1 MTLLAALLLSLG
13 LANDAATSA
22 DPPTRVARGTIASF
36 EVSHPAGPLRAK
48 AVRDG
53 GSPILVRVNPIGG
66 DRHRVECFAV
76 VEGTFDLVPFL
87 EQSDGRPPIGL
98 AALEVEVYS
107 QLPPNPGTDLYGLP
121 EPRLA
126 LEGGYRRWLAIAA
139 IAWLAV
145 PVVVIVR
152 RRLRRP
158 EPMPPEEPVASP
170 AAIDRLRS
178 LLEDAKRTTLD
189 VEQQAK
195 LELLLLKALRDA
207 AGGRAGF
214 AESIARLR
222 RDPAS
227 GPVVLEVERWLH
239 ARNGEARE
247 ADAIAKVERF
257 ATPSPTRED
266 AAS

>member
-1 MTLLAALLLSLG
+1 MITLAAVLLALG
-13 LANDAATSA
+13 LAIDAAA
-22 DPPTRVARGTIASF
+22 PTRVARGTIASF

-87 EQSDGRPPIGL
+87 EQADGRPPIGL
-98 AALEVEVYS
+98 AALEVEVFS

-121 EPRLA
+121 EPKLA
-126 LEGGYRRWLAIAA
+126 LSGGYRRWLAIAA

-145 PVVVIVR
+145 PAVVIVR
-152 RRLRRP
+152 RRLQRLEPTPPAEP
-158 EPMPPEEPVASP
+158 EVSP
-170 AAIDRLRS
+170 TAIARLRS
-178 LLEDAKRTTLD
+178 LLEDAKRTTLG
-189 VEQQAK
+189 VEQQAQ
-195 LELLLLKALRDA
+195 LELLLLKALREA
-207 AGGRAGF
+207 AGGRSGL

-227 GPVVLEVERWLH
+227 ASVVLEVERWLH

-257 ATPSPTRED
+257 ATPSPSRED
-266 AAS
+266 APP

>member
-98 AALEVEVYS
+98 S
-107 QLPPNPGTDLYGLP
+107 
-121 EPRLA
+121 A

-170 AAIDRLRS
+170 EAIDRLSS

-189 VEQQAK
+189 VEQQAR
-195 LELLLLKALRDA
+195 LELLLLKALREA
-207 AGGRAGF
+207 AGGRAGL
-214 AESIARLR
+214 AESIAWLR
-222 RDPAS
+222 RDPAN